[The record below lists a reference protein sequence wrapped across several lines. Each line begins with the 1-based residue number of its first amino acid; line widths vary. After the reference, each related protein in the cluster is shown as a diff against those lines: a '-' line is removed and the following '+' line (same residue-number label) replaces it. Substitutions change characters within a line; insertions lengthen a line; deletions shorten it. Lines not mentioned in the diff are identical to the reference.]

1 MRIASICNRFPELGG
16 DHVAVSRGQLGKN
29 ARARAESRRLR
40 PLRRVGPSF
49 SHLPMFPPKHLF
61 GEQMMPSL
69 VRCADD
75 FGRHTSSNASK
86 SKIKW
91 PQEAVKEVH
100 GWLKKGLRV
109 VDADLSGYFDTIPHG
124 QLMKSLGWRINDG
137 ESPVPSRRC

>member
-1 MRIASICNRFPELGG
+1 ML
-16 DHVAVSRGQLGKN
+16 
-29 ARARAESRRLR
+29 
-40 PLRRVGPSF
+40 
-49 SHLPMFPPKHLF
+49 LPNHLF

-124 QLMKSLGWRINDG
+124 QLMKSLGRRISDG
-137 ESPVPSRRC
+137 ESPVPSRRCLRTDDKDVDTRQSLTENVLACLDLESRFYAVLSKAASSGLA

>member
-1 MRIASICNRFPELGG
+1 M
-16 DHVAVSRGQLGKN
+16 
-29 ARARAESRRLR
+29 
-40 PLRRVGPSF
+40 PS
-49 SHLPMFPPKHLF
+49 
-61 GEQMMPSL
+61 PSL

-124 QLMKSLGWRINDG
+124 QLMKSLGRASAMENRPFQVDDAEERIIKTSIVGNL
-137 ESPVPSRRC
+137 

>member
-1 MRIASICNRFPELGG
+1 ML
-16 DHVAVSRGQLGKN
+16 
-29 ARARAESRRLR
+29 
-40 PLRRVGPSF
+40 
-49 SHLPMFPPKHLF
+49 PPKHLF
-61 GEQMMPSL
+61 GEQMMPSPSL

-100 GWLKKGLRV
+100 GRLKKGLRV